1 MKSVEQ
7 SMLKLISRNNMIE
20 NSLKNRLV
28 GIIIFAATYL
38 LSFTVMFLCNTYF
51 DMHSIS
57 GTTGQMLVVM
67 FVIVLV
73 ISIATGVSIRSIV
86 YISAVQ
92 KINDYARLKMIG
104 ATKKQLKD
112 IISDEKRTLLKR
124 CLPPAVILSIVTG
137 IVLPGKF
144 YEISCITIFVSVG
157 FIIVLVTGAYQKPV
171 RILSVVSPIEA
182 VRCTENL
189 KMLRRDKK
197 IGFLSPFK
205 LAVKYATSVPKQFI
219 RSILSLALSG
229 VLMFSIFSVMQSLDV
244 EELASY
250 TFHENSDYIL
260 SLNSDLLSEE
270 DNYSYN
276 KLMKNNPLTNELFQR
291 IQDMSDVKAI
301 YRMKI
306 LDCEIV
312 NENAEEVTDIEGI
325 ESIINENE
333 FADHLIAGTM
343 PYEIAEANAMPIVI
357 NLASEA
363 YINSQLS
370 LQVGDSILAKIDTG
384 NGIKESRLEVT
395 GMINDPNLINV
406 IYTNEKYLEQITD
419 MNPDINWYIC
429 TGGSDIEQ
437 KLFDIVASDN
447 RISLSSKKDMIQQ
460 YSDYF
465 YNFTMAIIAFAFIIS
480 IFSFLNTFNL
490 CVSNIIERKKEYA
503 VLEAIGMTPKQ
514 LKKMQSIECSLY
526 LFSGFIGSCILGIP
540 LGIILCNKIAE
551 FSGIFYIHYEFPA
564 YFLLFYMGFILI
576 VRLAMIKYQ
585 NTIIF
590 KDSIINR
597 IHE

>member
-144 YEISCITIFVSVG
+144 YGISCITIFVSVG

-384 NGIKESRLEVT
+384 NGIKETRLEVT

>member
-1 MKSVEQ
+1 
-7 SMLKLISRNNMIE
+7 
-20 NSLKNRLV
+20 
-28 GIIIFAATYL
+28 
-38 LSFTVMFLCNTYF
+38 
-51 DMHSIS
+51 
-57 GTTGQMLVVM
+57 
-67 FVIVLV
+67 
-73 ISIATGVSIRSIV
+73 
-86 YISAVQ
+86 
-92 KINDYARLKMIG
+92 
-104 ATKKQLKD
+104 
-112 IISDEKRTLLKR
+112 
-124 CLPPAVILSIVTG
+124 
-137 IVLPGKF
+137 
-144 YEISCITIFVSVG
+144 
-157 FIIVLVTGAYQKPV
+157 
-171 RILSVVSPIEA
+171 
-182 VRCTENL
+182 
-189 KMLRRDKK
+189 
-197 IGFLSPFK
+197 
-205 LAVKYATSVPKQFI
+205 
-219 RSILSLALSG
+219 
-229 VLMFSIFSVMQSLDV
+229 
-244 EELASY
+244 
-250 TFHENSDYIL
+250 
-260 SLNSDLLSEE
+260 
-270 DNYSYN
+270 
-276 KLMKNNPLTNELFQR
+276 
-291 IQDMSDVKAI
+291 MSDVKAI

-384 NGIKESRLEVT
+384 NGIKETRLEVT

-526 LFSGFIGSCILGIP
+526 LFSGFIGSCI
-540 LGIILCNKIAE
+540 
-551 FSGIFYIHYEFPA
+551 
-564 YFLLFYMGFILI
+564 
-576 VRLAMIKYQ
+576 Q
-585 NTIIF
+585 
-590 KDSIINR
+590 
-597 IHE
+597 

>member
-144 YEISCITIFVSVG
+144 YGISCITIFVSVG

-276 KLMKNNPLTNELFQR
+276 KLMKKNPLTNELFQR

-384 NGIKESRLEVT
+384 NGIKETRLEVT

-429 TGGSDIEQ
+429 NGGSDIEQ

>member
-144 YEISCITIFVSVG
+144 YGISCITIFVSVG

-384 NGIKESRLEVT
+384 NGIKETRLEVT

-490 CVSNIIERKKEYA
+490 CVSYIIERKKEYA

>member
-1 MKSVEQ
+1 
-7 SMLKLISRNNMIE
+7 
-20 NSLKNRLV
+20 
-28 GIIIFAATYL
+28 
-38 LSFTVMFLCNTYF
+38 
-51 DMHSIS
+51 
-57 GTTGQMLVVM
+57 
-67 FVIVLV
+67 
-73 ISIATGVSIRSIV
+73 
-86 YISAVQ
+86 
-92 KINDYARLKMIG
+92 
-104 ATKKQLKD
+104 
-112 IISDEKRTLLKR
+112 
-124 CLPPAVILSIVTG
+124 
-137 IVLPGKF
+137 
-144 YEISCITIFVSVG
+144 
-157 FIIVLVTGAYQKPV
+157 
-171 RILSVVSPIEA
+171 
-182 VRCTENL
+182 
-189 KMLRRDKK
+189 MLRRDKK

-333 FADHLIAGTM
+333 FADHLIAGTR

-384 NGIKESRLEVT
+384 NGIKETRLEVT

>member
-144 YEISCITIFVSVG
+144 YGISCITIFVSVG

-363 YINSQLS
+363 YINSQLN
-370 LQVGDSILAKIDTG
+370 LQVGDTILTKIDTG
-384 NGIKESRLEVT
+384 NGIKETRLEVT

>member
-144 YEISCITIFVSVG
+144 YGISCITIFVSVG

-325 ESIINENE
+325 ESIIHENE

-384 NGIKESRLEVT
+384 NGIKETRLEVT